1 MAEHRLPP
9 TGLLVF
15 LTAAYFLAVTV
26 ALMLSP
32 LLVDLAAEFR
42 TSVGVTGQLTAA
54 TAFTWAITAI
64 VAGPV
69 SDIYGR
75 RLIIL
80 MGVMLM
86 VIGTLSSALAWNYG
100 SLLMFRL
107 LTGVGGAMI
116 PPNCIA
122 TVADIFPPKRRGRAI
137 GWLLSAVGLGTT
149 FGIPIVAFLTDLGG
163 WRLPFYVLGSLLLVL
178 WGILYVWFPRNEPQ
192 ADHTSTY
199 VSHFRELGS
208 KEVFW
213 YLLTVNCLQIMAFIG
228 MFSYLAAYLMQIY
241 SMNAGE
247 IALPLTLAGLG
258 VIAGSIMGGRV
269 ASHGHRLALISI
281 CFLIAGFMASL
292 AFTTHISPWVTVGL
306 SFFVAGLLF
315 MSQPVILLLLTGMA
329 GQSRATATGMFAV
342 SNQLGMVGGASVG
355 GLMLSLWSFPLVGVF
370 CLVTAAFATVLVRF
384 KVQQS
389 SEFTVTTS

>member
-1 MAEHRLPP
+1 MVGRRLPP
-9 TGLLVF
+9 TGLLIF

-42 TSVGVTGQLTAA
+42 TSVALTGQLTAA

-64 VAGPV
+64 VVGPV
-69 SDIYGR
+69 SDTYGR

-80 MGVMLM
+80 IGLMLM
-86 VIGTLSSALAWNYG
+86 VVGTLSSVLVWSYG
-100 SLLMFRL
+100 SLLICRF

-122 TVADIFPPKRRGRAI
+122 TVADIFSQKRRGRAI

-149 FGIPIVAFLTDLGG
+149 FGIPIVAFLTDVGD

-178 WGILYVWFPRNEPQ
+178 WGILYVWFPINEPN
-192 ADHTSTY
+192 AGHASTY

-208 KEVFW
+208 KEIFW
-213 YLLTVNCLQIMAFIG
+213 YLLTINCLQIMAAIG
-228 MFSYLAAYLMQIY
+228 MFSYLATYLMQIY
-241 SMNAGE
+241 YLNAGE
-247 IALPLTLAGLG
+247 TVLPLTIAGLG
-258 VIAGSIMGGRV
+258 VIAGTIMGGRV
-269 ASHGHRLALISI
+269 ASHRHRLGLVTIFS
-281 CFLIAGFMASL
+281 LIAGSMASIT
-292 AFTTHISPWVTVGL
+292 FTTHTSPWITVGF

-315 MSQPVILLLLTGMA
+315 MSQPVILLLLTEMA

-355 GLMLSLWSFPLVGVF
+355 GLMLSLWSFPSVGMF
-370 CLVTAAFATVLVRF
+370 CLLTAATAAALVRF
-384 KVQQS
+384 KGKS
-389 SEFTVTTS
+389 KPR